1 MKKFFALIS
10 AVVVLSISAMA
21 MAIDFDGEYIEV
33 EGIVYPA
40 GQSPNIL
47 RRIAIMDAY
56 RILAEQIDTIY
67 VTTNSTVRN
76 MRDLDETINARV
88 ETALRGAKVIDV
100 RREYDGSYHAIVRL
114 YTNGV
119 PSSLSSAVLGENI
132 VIEDFP
138 APKVINIHSE
148 IKYTGLIID
157 CRGHNLSTA
166 IAPAIKSDDGTEIY
180 AYKNIGYQTA
190 TDKGMVAYSTS
201 VDSGVERA
209 GDAPLMIKAVDVS
222 GNCDVVVSAEDAD
235 RILASNQS
243 ANFLSN
249 CAVVLVR

>member
-1 MKKFFALIS
+1 MKKFFALMSAAAVLLIS
-10 AVVVLSISAMA
+10 TMA

-56 RILAEQIDTIY
+56 RTLAEQVDTIY
-67 VTTNSTVRN
+67 VTTDSTVRN

-88 ETALRGAKVIDV
+88 ETALRGAKVISV
-100 RREYDGSYHAIVRL
+100 NIASDGSYHAIVRL
-114 YTNGV
+114 YTHGV

-166 IAPAIKSDDGTEIY
+166 IAPAIKSADGIEIY
-180 AYKNIGYQTA
+180 AYKNIGYRTA
-190 TDKGMVAYSTS
+190 VDKGMVAYSTS

-209 GDAPLMIKAVDVS
+209 GAAPLTIKAVNVS
-222 GNCDVVVSAEDAD
+222 GNCDVVVSEEDAD
-235 RILASNQS
+235 KILTANKS
-243 ANFLSN
+243 ANFLN
-249 CAVVLVR
+249 DCAVVLVR